1 MIAKIIIISGSMIG
15 SYFFSSYK
23 IFKNDLGE
31 LDKSDNSKFDQSELN
46 KIYKEKGGV
55 VHFLDNNK

>member
-1 MIAKIIIISGSMIG
+1 MID
-15 SYFFSSYK
+15 SYYFSSWK